1 MSSQSVVIADQLCI
15 QYHLGEPIT
24 HLEDPTPG
32 SWNAV
37 TVLLRRKKNDASSFW
52 QTPVGVKWV

>member
-1 MSSQSVVIADQLCI
+1 MSSQSLVIADQLYI

-32 SWNAV
+32 SRKAV
-37 TVLLRRKKNDASSFW
+37 TVLLRGKKYGASSFW
-52 QTPVGVKWV
+52 QTPVDVKWV